1 MSGFPMGS
9 QRGIPGANHPPQ
21 FPANIQID
29 IRLIQDHL
37 ARQGALQGWQ
47 AQVAN
52 FRLQRINELYV
63 YPRLR
68 LRVPKC
74 LD

>member
-9 QRGIPGANHPPQ
+9 QRGIPGVNPLPQ

-29 IRLIQDHL
+29 IRLIQDHV
-37 ARQGALQGWQ
+37 ARQGVLQGWQ

-52 FRLQRINELYV
+52 FRFQRINELYV
-63 YPRLR
+63 HPRLG
-68 LRVPKC
+68 
-74 LD
+74 